1 MVPTEMTERYKHQR
15 DPAETTG
22 TATYSNFRQ
31 FQVQVDEKLTPIQE
45 SGPSSPADGSKNPKR

>member
-1 MVPTEMTERYKHQR
+1 MTERYKHQR